1 MTKTIHIIDV
11 ESGNL
16 QSLSN
21 AIKRIDSN
29 YIIKFIHNEQDFIDN
44 DSQIEKL
51 IFPGVGN
58 FGHFVKQ
65 LNERKLINHLK
76 SYIKQDRPLMG
87 ICVGLQSIFHES
99 EESPN
104 IKGLGLLLDN
114 DDDDN
119 NDDDEKKLKLYKF
132 DNDDEKFKIR
142 GIKNLFLILV
152 GIIFMI

>member
-21 AIKRIDSN
+21 AIKRIDPN

-99 EESPN
+99 E
-104 IKGLGLLLDN
+104 
-114 DDDDN
+114 
-119 NDDDEKKLKLYKF
+119 
-132 DNDDEKFKIR
+132 
-142 GIKNLFLILV
+142 
-152 GIIFMI
+152 